1 MTATTLDDRRRVV
14 LPREFKPKSAVT
26 IQMIDEETAL
36 VKLAKPSKVR
46 MAVLLPD
53 VKHLPD
59 DPEWEKIE
67 AKMAEYTFKNLPPFE
82 E

>member
-14 LPREFKPKSAVT
+14 LPPEFKAKSAVT

-36 VKLAKPSKVR
+36 VKLVKPAKARLV
-46 MAVLLPD
+46 MLLPD
-53 VKHLPD
+53 VKRFRE
-59 DPEWEKIE
+59 DPEWEKTESAIV
-67 AKMAEYTFKNLPPFE
+67 AHNNKKVTLFE